1 MFRRRHLF
9 VSLFAASTIAAV
21 TAGCAEDEKAIPR
34 VVFDSSVAPGTH
46 GRDCPEAGGIWFKI
60 GAFGNPALGR
70 EDPNNPESPLKDP
83 PKPVESGDS
92 DPDTSNTVSITCN
105 VIPSGAEFDVSA
117 TVELAGSKG
126 GFFQVIGKFKPE
138 SGDQPNINVV
148 LSRGGI
154 SYKQANCTA
163 RYVLPSQTVAA
174 GRVWAEVTCEDME
187 SGTGT
192 QKICKG
198 TATFRLENCA
208 Q

>member
-1 MFRRRHLF
+1 MFRRHHLF
-9 VSLFAASTIAAV
+9 VSLFVIGAAASL
-21 TAGCAEDEKAIPR
+21 TAGCSEDVPAVPR
-34 VVFDSSVAPGTH
+34 VVFDSQVVPGKHTTA
-46 GRDCPEAGGIWFKI
+46 DCSESGTWFKI
-60 GAFGNPALGR
+60 GEFGNPALGR

-83 PKPVESGDS
+83 PKPVDQGAA
-92 DPDTSNTVSITCN
+92 DPDTGNTVGITCN
-105 VIPSGAEFDVSA
+105 VVPLGAEFDVSA
-117 TVELAGSKG
+117 TVELQGLKG
-126 GFFQVIGKFKPE
+126 GYFQVIGKFKPDGE
-138 SGDQPNINVV
+138 QQNINVV

-154 SYKQANCTA
+154 SYKQPNCTA

-174 GRVWAEVTCEDME
+174 GRVWAEVTCEDMA